1 MIDIYKNNPE
11 KILDAFETSK
21 RDTEGELVGTGMG
34 MWIVNNTVIDYRGK
48 VDLQKNRETTEGFYA
63 TISLK
68 K

>member
-1 MIDIYKNNPE
+1 M
-11 KILDAFETSK
+11 
-21 RDTEGELVGTGMG
+21 GTGMG